1 MTNNFSLPDSF
12 MIQMQAQLGHEF
24 EAFLAALD
32 ASPPTSIRFN
42 TYKSKNQQE
51 NFDGVKWDNNG
62 VYLSE
67 RPVFTLDPAFHAG
80 AYYVQEAS
88 SMFVSEA
95 VRQTV
100 DMSKPLKALDLCA
113 APGGKSTLLASVLPE
128 NSLIL
133 CNEVI
138 KPRYHVLRENLIK
151 WGYPG
156 THAASHDSRDFANLE
171 FFFDLVLVDAPCSGE
186 GLFRKDK
193 KAIAE
198 WSPENVQRCAARQ
211 KRILADAVKTVRP
224 GGTLIYCTCT
234 YNDFEN
240 EQNAAWLAQEFDLEH
255 VALNIPEDWG
265 IVNKEFGYQF
275 YPHRVRGEGF
285 YITCFKKI
293 KGVDFQQD
301 KNLTFAKW
309 KPLPKQLIPVFQKW
323 LKTPDN
329 FAFFQSEKGNIYAV
343 LQSQLQDCQSIAKH
357 LFKINLGLELGI
369 IKGKDFVP
377 SHALALSTS
386 IAADLPEVDLDKDL
400 ALRFLKK
407 ENIQLEKIPEG
418 WALAKY
424 EGQNL
429 GWIKGIGNRINNYLP
444 KDWRIMMELPSEN

>member
-1 MTNNFSLPDSF
+1 MLPEAF
-12 MIQMQAQLGHEF
+12 LHQMQSQLGSEF
-24 EAFLAALD
+24 EAFLAALETP
-32 ASPPTSIRFN
+32 PPTSIRRN
-42 TYKSKNQQE
+42 NLKNKNWKE
-51 NFDGVKWDNNG
+51 NYDGVKWCDNG

-67 RPVFTLDPAFHAG
+67 RPVFTLDPSFHAG

-88 SMFVSEA
+88 SMFVEEA
-95 VRQTV
+95 VQQTM
-100 DMSKPLKALDLCA
+100 DLSTPLKALDLCA

-138 KPRYHVLRENLIK
+138 KPRYPILRENLMK

-156 THAASHDSRDFANLE
+156 THTSSHDSRDFTYLE
-171 FFFDLVLVDAPCSGE
+171 GFFDLVLVDAPCSGE

-198 WSPENVQRCAARQ
+198 WSPESVLRCAARQ

-234 YNDFEN
+234 YNDTEN
-240 EQNAAWLAQEFDLEH
+240 DQNAAWLAQEFDLER
-255 VALNIPEDWG
+255 VALEIPEDWG
-265 IVNKEFGYQF
+265 ILSKGFGYQF

-285 YITCFKKI
+285 YIACFKKT
-293 KGVDFQQD
+293 KDVDFQQD
-301 KNLTFAKW
+301 KSSAFAKW
-309 KPLPKQLIPVFQKW
+309 KPLAKQSIPIVRNW
-323 LKTPDN
+323 LQHSDD
-329 FAFFQSEKGNIYAV
+329 FAFFQNEKGNIFGV
-343 LQSQLQDCQSIAKH
+343 LQSQLEDAQLIAKY

-369 IKGKDFVP
+369 VKGKDFVP
-377 SHALALSTS
+377 SHALALS
-386 IAADLPEVDLDKDL
+386 AAIRTDLPFVPLDKDQ

-407 ENIQLEKIPEG
+407 ENIQLAEIPES
-418 WALAKY
+418 WALAQY
-424 EGQNL
+424 EGQNI